1 MLKKDQIFRKIR
13 QEIISGVLKVGE
25 DELSR
30 LRKNIAAEKSEF
42 DAATEKRT
50 AELDARE
57 ADISSKEEAF
67 ARLEMQVADFP
78 AAIDAAVIKARSEL
92 SDKLNQEFA
101 LKEQLLSKD
110 FEGDKKVFE
119 SKIAS
124 LKELVDT
131 QAKQIEE
138 LTVRQEKAYEKV
150 QDIATKAVA
159 NCGKTIFAHAQES
172 HSN

>member
-92 SDKLNQEFA
+92 SDKL
-101 LKEQLLSKD
+101 
-110 FEGDKKVFE
+110 
-119 SKIAS
+119 I
-124 LKELVDT
+124 
-131 QAKQIEE
+131 I
-138 LTVRQEKAYEKV
+138 YP
-150 QDIATKAVA
+150 
-159 NCGKTIFAHAQES
+159 
-172 HSN
+172 